1 MMRILYVEDDPTAR
15 EYLQKGLREHGYRV
29 DVEADGEA
37 GFARAREAGYD
48 LLLLDVTLPGRDG
61 FELLRVLREA
71 GVATPALFL
80 SARGEVADRIRGLD
94 LGADD
99 YLAKPFALAELLA
112 RIRAIA
118 RRRTSEPDDGRV
130 AFAGLEL
137 DVRRHTVHRAG
148 RLIELTPRE
157 FQLLEYLMRHAGHVV
172 SRAMI
177 TEQVW
182 GHGFE
187 SYSNLIDVH
196 VNHLR
201 RKVDRDFDAK
211 LLHTVKGI
219 GYVLDDRQ
227 RASIDEPE

>member
-1 MMRILYVEDDPTAR
+1 MRILYVEDDPTAR
-15 EYLQKGLREHGYRV
+15 EYLQRGLREHGYRV
-29 DVEADGEA
+29 DVEADGDA
-37 GFARAREAGYD
+37 GYARAREIGYD

-61 FELLRVLREA
+61 FDLLRALREA
-71 GVATPALFL
+71 GVVTPALFL
-80 SARGEVADRIRGLD
+80 SARGEVTDRIRGLD

-99 YLAKPFALAELLA
+99 YLAKPFALAELVA

-118 RRRTSEPDDGRV
+118 RRRTAEPGDGRV
-130 AFAGLEL
+130 VFAGLEL
-137 DVRRHTVHRAG
+137 DAHRHTVHRGG

-157 FQLLEYLMRHAGHVV
+157 FQLLEYLMRHAGQVV

-201 RKVDRDFDAK
+201 RKIDRDFDAR

-219 GYVLDDRQ
+219 GYVLDDRS
-227 RASIDEPE
+227 RSSADEPA